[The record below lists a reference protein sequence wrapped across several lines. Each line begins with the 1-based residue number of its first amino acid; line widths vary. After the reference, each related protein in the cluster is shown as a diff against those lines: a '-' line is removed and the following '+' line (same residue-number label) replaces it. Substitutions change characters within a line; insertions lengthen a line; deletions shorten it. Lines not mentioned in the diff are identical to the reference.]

1 MKQHVSKSVEAEFI
15 SREHLVRL
23 LVEQIE
29 RTFATDGRHHAL
41 QKIAEMLHGLD
52 EPALRGLVYRQ
63 GLQTEDELTEAETE
77 PKAEGSSEG
86 G

>member
-1 MKQHVSKSVEAEFI
+1 MKQRVSKSAEAEFI

-29 RTFATDGRHHAL
+29 RTFSADGRHHAL

-52 EPALRGLVYRQ
+52 EPTLRGLVYQQ
-63 GLQTEDELTEAETE
+63 GLQSEDELTEPESE
-77 PKAEGSSEG
+77 PKAGGTSEVG
-86 G
+86 